1 MKNKATPVD
10 AWHLSLEKNDPNI
23 LYDVLDDS
31 FEFFSPAVFKSKE
44 KYMGFIYLMAAS
56 ETFLGKDFSYKRQII
71 GEDNAVLEF
80 ECTINDVAVNGV
92 DLFKWNEDNKF
103 TEMKVM
109 IRTEKALDAV
119 KSEMTKHLM
128 RPEIWR

>member
-1 MKNKATPVD
+1 MENRLHPVD

-56 ETFLGKDFSYKRQII
+56 ETFLGKNFSYKRQII

-80 ECTINDVAVNGV
+80 ECTIDDVAVNGV

-109 IRTEKALDAV
+109 IRTENALEAV
-119 KSEMTKHLM
+119 KSVMTQHLM

>member
-1 MKNKATPVD
+1 MENTLNPVD
-10 AWHLSLEKNDPNI
+10 AWHLSLEKSDPKI

-56 ETFLGKDFSYKRQII
+56 ETFLGKDFIYKREIMI
-71 GEDNAVLEF
+71 DDNAVLEF
-80 ECTINDVAVNGV
+80 ECIIDGVEVNGV
-92 DLFKWNEDNKF
+92 DLFKWNKNNKF

-109 IRTEKALDAV
+109 IRTEKALEAV

>member
-1 MKNKATPVD
+1 MENRANPVD

-31 FEFFSPAVFKSKE
+31 FEFFSPSVFKSKE

>member
-1 MKNKATPVD
+1 MENRTNPVD
-10 AWHLSLEKNDPNI
+10 AWHLSLEKNAPNI

-44 KYMGFIYLMAAS
+44 KYMGFIYLMTAS

>member
-1 MKNKATPVD
+1 MENRPNPVD

-31 FEFFSPAVFKSKE
+31 FEFFSPAVFRSKE

>member
-1 MKNKATPVD
+1 MENRTNPVD

-56 ETFLGKDFSYKRQII
+56 ETFLGKDFSYKREII

>member
-1 MKNKATPVD
+1 MENRTNPVD

-31 FEFFSPAVFKSKE
+31 FEFFSRAVFKRKE

>member
-1 MKNKATPVD
+1 MENTLNPVD
-10 AWHLSLEKNDPNI
+10 AWHLSLEKSDPKI

-44 KYMGFIYLMAAS
+44 KHMGFIYLMAAS
-56 ETFLGKDFSYKRQII
+56 ETFLGKDFKYKREIMND
-71 GEDNAVLEF
+71 DNAVLEF
-80 ECTINDVAVNGV
+80 ECIIDGVEVNGV
-92 DLFKWNEDNKF
+92 DLFKWNKNNKF

-109 IRTEKALDAV
+109 IRTEKALEAV

>member
-1 MKNKATPVD
+1 MDNRLHPVD

-44 KYMGFIYLMAAS
+44 KYMGYIYLLAAS
-56 ETFLGKDFSYKRQII
+56 QSFLTGDFKYTRELVDDKQ
-71 GEDNAVLEF
+71 AVLEF
-80 ECTINDVAVNGV
+80 ECTMDGVTVNGI
-92 DLFKWNEDNKF
+92 DMFKWNENNKL

-109 IRTEKALDAV
+109 IRTEKALEAV
-119 KSEMTKHLM
+119 KQEMTKHLSN
-128 RPEIWR
+128 PEVWR

>member
-1 MKNKATPVD
+1 MDNRLHPVD
-10 AWHLSLEKNDPNI
+10 VWHLSLEKNDPNI
-23 LYDVLDDS
+23 LYYVIDDS

-56 ETFLGKDFSYKRQII
+56 ETFLGKNFSYKRQII

-80 ECTINDVAVNGV
+80 ECTIDDVAVNGV

-109 IRTEKALDAV
+109 IRTEKALEAV
-119 KSEMTKHLM
+119 KSVMTQHLM

>member
-1 MKNKATPVD
+1 MDDRLHPVD
-10 AWHLSLEKNDPNI
+10 AWHLSLEKNDPSV

-56 ETFLGKDFSYKRQII
+56 ETFLGKNFSYKRQII

-80 ECTINDVAVNGV
+80 ECTIDDVAVNGV
-92 DLFKWNEDNKF
+92 DLFKWNEENKF

-109 IRTEKALDAV
+109 IRTEKALEAV
-119 KSEMTKHLM
+119 KSVMTQHLM

>member
-1 MKNKATPVD
+1 MENTFTPVD
-10 AWHLSLEKNDPNI
+10 AWHLSLEKNDPSI

-31 FEFFSPAVFKSKE
+31 FKFYSPAVFKSKE

-56 ETFLGKDFSYKRQII
+56 QTFLNNNFSYKRQII
-71 GEDNAVLEF
+71 DKDNAVLEF
-80 ECTINDVAVNGV
+80 ECIINDVAINGV
-92 DLFKWNEDNKF
+92 DLFKWNNDNKF

-128 RPEIWR
+128 QPDIWR

>member
-1 MKNKATPVD
+1 MENRANPVD

-44 KYMGFIYLMAAS
+44 NYMGFIYLMAAS

>member
-1 MKNKATPVD
+1 
-10 AWHLSLEKNDPNI
+10 
-23 LYDVLDDS
+23 
-31 FEFFSPAVFKSKE
+31 
-44 KYMGFIYLMAAS
+44 MGFIYLMAAS
-56 ETFLGKDFSYKRQII
+56 ETFLGKDFSYKREII

-109 IRTEKALDAV
+109 IRTEQALDAV

>member
-1 MKNKATPVD
+1 MENRANPVD

-80 ECTINDVAVNGV
+80 ECTIDGVAVNGV

>member
-1 MKNKATPVD
+1 MENRPNPVD

-23 LYDVLDDS
+23 LYDELDDS

>member
-1 MKNKATPVD
+1 MENRANPVD

-92 DLFKWNEDNKF
+92 DLFKWNKDNKF

>member
-1 MKNKATPVD
+1 MTKKK
-10 AWHLSLEKNDPNI
+10 SL
-23 LYDVLDDS
+23 LLAFRS
-31 FEFFSPAVFKSKE
+31 
-44 KYMGFIYLMAAS
+44 
-56 ETFLGKDFSYKRQII
+56 KDFSYKRQII

>member
-1 MKNKATPVD
+1 MENRANPVD

-44 KYMGFIYLMAAS
+44 KYMGFLYLMAAS

>member
-1 MKNKATPVD
+1 MENRTNPVD

-56 ETFLGKDFSYKRQII
+56 ETFLGKDFSYKREII

-109 IRTEKALDAV
+109 IRTEKALDEV

>member
-1 MKNKATPVD
+1 MENRTNPVD

-44 KYMGFIYLMAAS
+44 KYMGFIYLMTAS

>member
-1 MKNKATPVD
+1 MENRTNPVD

-92 DLFKWNEDNKF
+92 DIFKWNKDNKF

>member
-1 MKNKATPVD
+1 MENRANPVD

-44 KYMGFIYLMAAS
+44 KYMGFIYLMEAS
-56 ETFLGKDFSYKRQII
+56 ETFLGKDFSYKREII

>member
-1 MKNKATPVD
+1 MENRPNPVD
-10 AWHLSLEKNDPNI
+10 AWHLSLERNDPNI